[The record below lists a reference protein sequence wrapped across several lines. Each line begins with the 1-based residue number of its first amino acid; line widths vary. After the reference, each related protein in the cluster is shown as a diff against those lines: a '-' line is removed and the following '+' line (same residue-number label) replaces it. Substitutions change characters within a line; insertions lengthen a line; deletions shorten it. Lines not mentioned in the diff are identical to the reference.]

1 MSDYTDDVFERT
13 ERTLREFADDYDEP
27 DLSQFGPVL
36 AGLVE
41 QGDLPRHV
49 SRRQAQARAAVAG
62 RAAADAYL
70 AKPTRTESDLMPA
83 PTISPEL
90 ATKIAGRWGQ
100 AAPAVA
106 EASAFEAIPEPN
118 TGTVITFS
126 KRHDTSPKTYLYA
139 ALKVAQDKWTLTG
152 RVSGYFT
159 WGQLLRFI
167 GDGSNDGLGV
177 RTIRVATQWVGVDDD
192 E

>member
-1 MSDYTDDVFERT
+1 MSDYTDDMFDRT
-13 ERTLREFADDYDEP
+13 ERSLREYAADYDEHG
-27 DLSQFGPVL
+27 LSAFGPVL

-41 QGDLPRHV
+41 QGDLPRHT
-49 SRRQAQARAAVAG
+49 RRRRSQARAAH
-62 RAAADAYL
+62 L
-70 AKPTRTESDLMPA
+70 ARTESDPMPA

-100 AAPAVA
+100 AAPALA

-152 RVSGYFT
+152 RVSGYLT
-159 WGQLLRFI
+159 WEQLLRFI

-177 RTIRVATQWVGVDDD
+177 RTIRIATQWVGVDDD

>member
-1 MSDYTDDVFERT
+1 MSDYTDDMVDRSERS
-13 ERTLREFADDYDEP
+13 LREYAADYDEP
-27 DLSQFGPVL
+27 DLSAFGPVL

-41 QGDLPRHV
+41 QGDLPRHT
-49 SRRQAQARAAVAG
+49 RRRRSQARAAAAAG
-62 RAAADAYL
+62 RAAADAHL
-70 AKPTRTESDLMPA
+70 ARTESDLMPA
-83 PTISPEL
+83 PSISPEL

-152 RVSGYFT
+152 RVSGYLT
-159 WGQLLRFI
+159 WEQLLRFI

-177 RTIRVATQWVGVDDD
+177 RTIRIATQWVGVDDD